1 MARTTRTDWIAAGLA
16 ALDDEGAQGVSAD
29 RLARRL
35 GVTRG
40 AFYHHFGSRKAFV
53 LALLAEW
60 EAAYTTQA
68 IALLQAGGPPEAALD
83 RYLAAAS
90 QMNPRR
96 EAAIRTWSLHE
107 PLVAEFQRRADRARL
122 AAAHAF
128 CRQTLRSEAD
138 AALFA
143 QVAYLCFVGAQQSP
157 LPMGPDDFATLFRSL
172 FALGERLSAPG
183 LRDDE
188 RAVGNPDER
197 EGARG
202 RDAEPRAA
210 GDASRGRD
218 AAYPSAPAR
227 GRRGERQPR
236 NNR

>member
-1 MARTTRTDWIAAGLA
+1 M
-16 ALDDEGAQGVSAD
+16 
-29 RLARRL
+29 
-35 GVTRG
+35 
-40 AFYHHFGSRKAFV
+40 
-53 LALLAEW
+53 
-60 EAAYTTQA
+60 
-68 IALLQAGGPPEAALD
+68 
-83 RYLAAAS
+83 
-90 QMNPRR
+90 
-96 EAAIRTWSLHE
+96 
-107 PLVAEFQRRADRARL
+107 
-122 AAAHAF
+122 
-128 CRQTLRSEAD
+128 
-138 AALFA
+138 
-143 QVAYLCFVGAQQSP
+143 AYLCFVGAQQSP

-218 AAYPSAPAR
+218 AAYAPAPAR
-227 GRRGERQPR
+227 GRGGERQPR

>member
-1 MARTTRTDWIAAGLA
+1 MARTTRADWIAAGLA

-29 RLARRL
+29 QLARRL

-68 IALLQAGGPPEAALD
+68 IALLQGDEPPETALD

-90 QMNPRR
+90 RMNPRR

-128 CRQTLRSEAD
+128 CRQTLRSESD

-143 QVAYLCFVGAQQSP
+143 QVSYLCFVGAQQSA
-157 LPMGPDDFATLFRSL
+157 LPMGPDDFAALFRSL
-172 FALGERLSAPG
+172 LALGKRLPPAG
-183 LRDDE
+183 DVEADGH
-188 RAVGNPDER
+188 AD
-197 EGARG
+197 
-202 RDAEPRAA
+202 RDA
-210 GDASRGRD
+210 DAD
-218 AAYPSAPAR
+218 TDTDTDVAPAPAPPAAPAR
-227 GRRGERQPR
+227 RASKPAARRSRGDRQPR
-236 NNR
+236 NSR

>member
-202 RDAEPRAA
+202 
-210 GDASRGRD
+210 
-218 AAYPSAPAR
+218 
-227 GRRGERQPR
+227 ERQPR